1 MEKRGEPAK
10 RPTKTLPLPPGPRR
24 IYVRKDAGETMSSWR
39 ARDSTHVAGGTT
51 VQLAMACDFFRV
63 STISYSA
70 ASWKAV
76 HRRTFVQ
83 HPGKAFSSLGLSSL
97 PPSPLNESGGEAGR
111 RKRSVA
117 QQSVRKGR
125 SPPPKEVAKKAPF
138 PTCKPNLHAFKG
150 HGGITLFLRGVMCVW
165 YVCLWSVQA
174 YSFAE
179 T

>member
-1 MEKRGEPAK
+1 MHGIQH
-10 RPTKTLPLPPGPRR
+10 TLQVTLR
-24 IYVRKDAGETMSSWR
+24 YSWQWH
-39 ARDSTHVAGGTT
+39 AI
-51 VQLAMACDFFRV
+51 FFRV

-70 ASWKAV
+70 ASWNAV

-83 HPGKAFSSLGLSSL
+83 HPGKAFSSL
-97 PPSPLNESGGEAGR
+97 PPSPLNESGGGEAGR

-165 YVCLWSVQA
+165 YVCFRSVQA

>member
-1 MEKRGEPAK
+1 MSLPRDPQKHFPSSRHSSHLRTEGSGRNNEFMEGTGFNTRCRWHYGTVGNGMRFFSRFHDILFCGIMERCTSANL
-10 RPTKTLPLPPGPRR
+10 RTAPR
-24 IYVRKDAGETMSSWR
+24 K
-39 ARDSTHVAGGTT
+39 
-51 VQLAMACDFFRV
+51 
-63 STISYSA
+63 
-70 ASWKAV
+70 
-76 HRRTFVQ
+76 
-83 HPGKAFSSLGLSSL
+83 SLFKSRSIL
-97 PPSPLNESGGEAGR
+97 PPSISLEGKRRGGGEAGR

-117 QQSVRKGR
+117 QQSVRKCR

-165 YVCLWSVQA
+165 YVCLRSVQA